1 MPLYNP
7 AKPLLFI
14 HVPKTGGHSLGRV
27 FWEWFPRT
35 FRPTYTGYNK
45 PAYKKL
51 KNNPSTKAC
60 TVYFGHIPK
69 VPTGWGNQVMTVL
82 RDPFNRAVSEY
93 FHRKR
98 RKMELPY
105 DSLEDFIKRAIQSS
119 MATRFEGETVTLD
132 NYKEYIDKRHLF
144 VGAMEHLQA
153 SIDGMADVLGK
164 QSVKVEKRN
173 VGKHL
178 YDEPIPEHLREE
190 FEAKYALDVAIH
202 RYVLRQFE

>member
-14 HVPKTGGHSLGRV
+14 HVPKTGGSSLGKV
-27 FWEWFPRT
+27 FGLWFPRT
-35 FRPTYTGYNK
+35 IHAALVQSVFETI
-45 PAYKKL
+45 

-60 TVYFGHIPK
+60 TVYYGHIPK
-69 VPTGWGNQVMTVL
+69 VPVGWSNQVMTVL

-105 DSLEDFIKRAIQSS
+105 GSLEDFIKRAIQSS

-164 QSVKVEKRN
+164 QSVKVEKLN

-202 RYVLRQFE
+202 RYVLSRFE